1 MSGAILL
8 LPHSSTWHSKYSF
21 TFFLCCLQ
29 VATAS
34 LNQAWRQEEAP
45 SSKQQRLGLRMSHLD
60 MSWLGCVLVATDTQG
75 QLYLYRLLPISEPG
89 TIFVASFLGF
99 QMYKISLLYILKVF
113 SWYCLLSCYL
123 LVIRAVTS

>member
-1 MSGAILL
+1 M
-8 LPHSSTWHSKYSF
+8 HRYSF
-21 TFFLCCLQ
+21 TFFHVVCLQ

-45 SSKQQRLGLRMSHLD
+45 SSKQQRLGLRISHLD

-89 TIFVASFLGF
+89 IVFMVAFLGF
-99 QMYKISLLYILKVF
+99 QMCKMSLLYTEMFVVLFIMWG
-113 SWYCLLSCYL
+113 SEP
-123 LVIRAVTS
+123 

>member
-1 MSGAILL
+1 MSVG
-8 LPHSSTWHSKYSF
+8 F
-21 TFFLCCLQ
+21 VVGCLQ

-45 SSKQQRLGLRMSHLD
+45 SSKQQRLGFRISHLD

-89 TIFVASFLGF
+89 TQHCCQS
-99 QMYKISLLYILKVF
+99 SLVLRCTVCV
-113 SWYCLLSCYL
+113 CLQ
-123 LVIRAVTS
+123 

>member
-1 MSGAILL
+1 
-8 LPHSSTWHSKYSF
+8 
-21 TFFLCCLQ
+21 LQ

-45 SSKQQRLGLRMSHLD
+45 SSKQQRLGLRISHLD

-89 TIFVASFLGF
+89 TTFVASFLGF
-99 QMYKISLLYILKVF
+99 QMCKISLLYTLKIFVC
-113 SWYCLLSCYL
+113 YCL
-123 LVIRAVTS
+123 IQ

>member
-1 MSGAILL
+1 MQGTALL
-8 LPHSSTWHSKYSF
+8 FSML
-21 TFFLCCLQ
+21 FFQ

-45 SSKQQRLGLRMSHLD
+45 SSKQQRLGLRISHLD

-89 TIFVASFLGF
+89 TMFVASFLGF
-99 QMYKISLLYILKVF
+99 QMYKISLLYTLKIF

-123 LVIRAVTS
+123 LGIRTVTC